1 MTNVAV
7 MGNPETARETYKDGV
22 ISLQRNF
29 MNGIN
34 TDRENPSH
42 LHLKF
47 DVEIPVISPD
57 RGENERR

>member
-7 MGNPETARETYKDGV
+7 MGNQETARETYRKDEE
-22 ISLQRNF
+22 IPLQRNF

-34 TDRENPSH
+34 TDRVIPPH
-42 LHLKF
+42 LHLKI

-57 RGENERR
+57 KGEK